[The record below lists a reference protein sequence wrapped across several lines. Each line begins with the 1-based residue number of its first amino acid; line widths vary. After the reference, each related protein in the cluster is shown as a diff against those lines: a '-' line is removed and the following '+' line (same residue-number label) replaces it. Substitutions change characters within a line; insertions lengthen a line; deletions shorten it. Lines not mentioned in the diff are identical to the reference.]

1 MITKSDLLAVDDDY
15 KAWLLEDSLEY
26 EDTPI
31 LDAYALKQD
40 EHDLNAG
47 KDKAMESPKQG
58 KINNIDNKEA
68 EYGPDL

>member
-31 LDAYALKQD
+31 LDAHALKQD
-40 EHDLNAG
+40 EHDLNVG
-47 KDKAMESPKQG
+47 KSKAIESSKQG
-58 KINNIDNKEA
+58 KINDIDNKEA

>member
-1 MITKSDLLAVDDDY
+1 MITKSDLLAVDDNY

-31 LDAYALKQD
+31 LDAHALKQD
-40 EHDLNAG
+40 EHDLNAN
-47 KDKAMESPKQG
+47 KDKAMESSKQG
-58 KINNIDNKEA
+58 KINNINNKEA

>member
-31 LDAYALKQD
+31 LDAYTLKQD
-40 EHDLNAG
+40 EHDLNVDEG
-47 KDKAMESPKQG
+47 KAMESPKQG

>member
-40 EHDLNAG
+40 EHDLNANKG
-47 KDKAMESPKQG
+47 KAMESPKQG
-58 KINNIDNKEA
+58 KINDIDNKEV